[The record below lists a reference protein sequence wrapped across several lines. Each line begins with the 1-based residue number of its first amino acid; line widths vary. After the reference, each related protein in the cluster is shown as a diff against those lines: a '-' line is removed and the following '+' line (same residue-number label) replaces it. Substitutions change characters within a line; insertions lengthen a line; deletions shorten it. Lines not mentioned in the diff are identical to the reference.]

1 MRAYVIHTRQV
12 PGCAAC
18 RTGDTPMTIVEVEG
32 EKISPMEDPS
42 VLWSLKEGE
51 FKFRIT
57 KPVFLHEPHE
67 TKKADGS
74 KEKIMLPSVYCSHAI
89 YLSLEEAREAA
100 KKLVVGEFEFAVRKK
115 RIESYTTADVE
126 GRLSEIQELKL
137 S

>member
-32 EKISPMEDPS
+32 EKVSSLEDPS
-42 VLWSLKEGE
+42 VMWLPEGE
-51 FKFRIT
+51 FRFRIA
-57 KPVFLHEPHE
+57 KPEFLHEPRE

-74 KEKIMLPSVYCSHAI
+74 KEKIMLPAVYHSHAI